1 MRGLSAN
8 TITLDDLGYNQSEET
23 QVTEDNQ
30 SEETQVTEDNQS
42 EETQVTEDNQS
53 EENITTSL
61 DSINEMINNT
71 YNSRRYLNVWSGL
84 CEEMS
89 SSRIREIYYQPSISD
104 NVSNNQTSAL
114 NPARI
119 NGSLDSLHR
128 VIGHLRSLTSEQ
140 MGNLSRTRT
149 EVELI
154 NTKIDKIE
162 HHQKTIDEKLDFI
175 IGLLNTLE
183 LGKML

>member
-23 QVTEDNQ
+23 QVTG
-30 SEETQVTEDNQS
+30 
-42 EETQVTEDNQS
+42 DNQS

-61 DSINEMINNT
+61 DSINEMINNA
-71 YNSRRYLNVWSGL
+71 YNSRRYLNMWGGL
-84 CEEMS
+84 CEEIPS
-89 SSRIREIYYQPSISD
+89 PQIRESYYQPSIS
-104 NVSNNQTSAL
+104 NNQTSEL

-128 VIGHLRSLTSEQ
+128 AIGHLRSLTSEQ
-140 MGNLSRTRT
+140 MGNLSRTKT

-154 NTKIDKIE
+154 NIKIDKIE

-183 LGKML
+183 LEKLL

>member
-30 SEETQVTEDNQS
+30 SEETTSVTLDN
-42 EETQVTEDNQS
+42 
-53 EENITTSL
+53 
-61 DSINEMINNT
+61 INEMINNQ
-71 YNSRRYLNVWSGL
+71 YNSRRYMNMWGGL

-89 SSRIREIYYQPSISD
+89 SAQARADYYQR
-104 NVSNNQTSAL
+104 TSEL

-119 NGSLDSLHR
+119 DNSLDSLHR
-128 VIGHLRSLTSEQ
+128 SIAHLRGIATEQ

-149 EVELI
+149 DIESI
-154 NTKIDKIE
+154 NIKIDKIE
-162 HHQKTIDEKLDFI
+162 QRQKTIDEKLDFI
-175 IGLLNTLE
+175 IGSLNTLE
-183 LGKML
+183 LEKTL